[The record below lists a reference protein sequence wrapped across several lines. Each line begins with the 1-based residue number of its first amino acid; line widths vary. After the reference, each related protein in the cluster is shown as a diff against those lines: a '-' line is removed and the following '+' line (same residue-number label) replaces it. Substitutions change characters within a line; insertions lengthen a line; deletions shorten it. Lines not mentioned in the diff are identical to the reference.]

1 MLRIDLSELLH
12 QRFTHRE
19 CVCLCANEPM
29 RVCEWDGERFTKT
42 FVRFVDGVEDVEDVV
57 VVDS

>member
-1 MLRIDLSELLH
+1 MSELLH